1 MEDAALHRHN
11 DDLKI
16 DGNRYIRPRRM
27 VITLLT
33 LSIQPQLFGRCSG
46 FQTTPHATFVPRH
59 LGTALHG
66 LAVEDVVSVVASSEA
81 LWHQHL
87 PTTGVLVAQLYTA
100 VATTPSSATNFRPA
114 TGHSQPLFGPPD
126 PYLTAGKSIAP
137 SAKTLLDMGMDV
149 SSKVDLRAP
158 AGSLSVLDESKL
170 SPISVLPGF
179 ATTRGILPT
188 ALPLPSDTPEMD
200 LINTEWSL
208 GFIDVIDKLPQAA
221 FLYVLIEF
229 FILRPNINLYK
240 EDIEA
245 EPGKV
250 TVEWAT
256 VMVVRLA
263 TFAVVAMIT
272 NALYAL

>member
-1 MEDAALHRHN
+1 
-11 DDLKI
+11 
-16 DGNRYIRPRRM
+16 M

-46 FQTTPHATFVPRH
+46 FRTTPAHVTFVPRH
-59 LGTALHG
+59 LGTALHS
-66 LAVEDVVSVVASSEA
+66 LAGEDMVAVVASSEA
-81 LWHQHL
+81 LWHQHF
-87 PTTGVLVAQLYTA
+87 PTTGVLVAQLYSVGA
-100 VATTPSSATNFRPA
+100 ATNFRPA
-114 TGHSQPLFGPPD
+114 AGHSQPLFGPPD

-137 SAKTLLDMGMDV
+137 STKTLLDMGMDI
-149 SSKVDLRAP
+149 SSKADLRA
-158 AGSLSVLDESKL
+158 AGSLVPVLDESKL

-179 ATTRGILPT
+179 ASTRGILPT
-188 ALPLPSDTPEMD
+188 ALPLPVDTPETD

-250 TVEWAT
+250 TFEWAT
-256 VMVVRLA
+256 VMMVRLA
-263 TFAVVAMIT
+263 TFAVVAMVT
-272 NALYAL
+272 NSLYAL